1 MTTQPATVADPAGL
15 TLDFQHTTPLLG
27 LSATEIWQVQ
37 IRADGAPVG
46 SLRAVLTPYRGGG
59 SPQPGTDS
67 EYSHCTRGEL
77 IYEDVE
83 EWFPDVKQLDSLR
96 SRLSAQGGFC
106 AQVAEQLLS
115 EGAVGLREFG
125 SLNVLVFDH
134 LSLSA
139 PWDDPTVAA
148 GVVALVVDQVA
159 VADLLVVFPAG
170 AAAEEAGAD
179 LLAAAGSLLWA
190 EQFSD
195 DTQCL
200 DTKFD
205 HGEGVA
211 EVRELLLSR
220 VRR

>member
-1 MTTQPATVADPAGL
+1 MTTQAAAVVADPAGL

-46 SLRAVLTPYRGGG
+46 RLRAVLTPYRGGG
-59 SPQPGTDS
+59 SPQTLTDS
-67 EYSHCTRGEL
+67 EYSHCTGGEL
-77 IYEDVE
+77 IYEDAE
-83 EWFPDVKQLDSLR
+83 DWFPDVKQLDSLR

-115 EGAVGLREFG
+115 ESAVGLRDFG
-125 SLNVLVFDH
+125 SLNVLVFDQ

-148 GVVALVVDQVA
+148 GVVAFVVDQVA

-170 AAAEEAGAD
+170 AAAD